1 MLNHIKDHQGNWTV
15 VVDNQSYQFNTSH
28 PEYMNL
34 VECVRSGD
42 DAKMVELLNTGSKIE
57 NWSKGSFRF
66 EDGVLYYVDEQVH
79 NTITNRIV
87 EMIKQD
93 LM

>member
-42 DAKMVELLNTGSKIE
+42 DAKMVELLNTG
-57 NWSKGSFRF
+57 
-66 EDGVLYYVDEQVH
+66 
-79 NTITNRIV
+79 
-87 EMIKQD
+87 
-93 LM
+93 